1 MQMKHYA
8 LVAALV
14 CCVATNGLSQAKPG
28 GLGRQIAMGG
38 ALSGR
43 NAVFNPFIFQDPA
56 WMLINPAYQRMYRD
70 YVWLNVAGGGV
81 TGANGGENVSGG
93 QFGGLSVGFGKEWT
107 FGAIL
112 SYDPSFA
119 NSLLGAGG
127 VLNSYVNT
135 ARPGRL
141 NPASTGVPTGTLPP
155 VDVFEALAAYQ
166 SGDLTLGFGFL
177 YGWTNKD
184 YKSTPAAPASS
195 TDAALRAHVFGLRAG
210 LILDLGS
217 GSAVEGSAAARFDGA
232 TDTYTISGTGAGTG
246 TSEYTAS
253 ATEIQASL
261 RGRFRMS
268 NKVNFIPYGAFSTIS
283 ATPKEGSILSG
294 QVASTLTSKT
304 SVLSFALGAGAEYST
319 RTIYLAGGLSLASV
333 KAKTETNPGGAGSG
347 TTTSSSTISGFPV
360 FNLGGEWWWTEWLA
374 GRAGYY
380 RAFGNRNVKTE
391 PPTGGTAIEGNL
403 FSPSS
408 VVGISGYGP
417 IADNSLVTLGLGL
430 KFAGFALDA
439 TVSEE
444 ALRRGLGL
452 LGSGDN
458 INTFGYINISYC
470 FE

>member
-1 MQMKHYA
+1 MTMKHYA

-14 CCVATNGLSQAKPG
+14 CCVVSNGLSQAKPG
-28 GLGRQIAMGG
+28 GVGRQIAMGG
-38 ALSGR
+38 AYSGR

-56 WMLINPAYQRMYRD
+56 WVLINPAYQHMYRD

-81 TGANGGENVSGG
+81 TGANGGENVSGS
-93 QFGGLSVGFGKEWT
+93 QFGGLNVGFGKEWA

-112 SYDPSFA
+112 SYDPSYA

-135 ARPGRL
+135 ARPGRV

-155 VDVFEALAAYQ
+155 VDVFEALASYH
-166 SGDLTLGFGFL
+166 SGDLSLGFGLL

-184 YKSTPAAPASS
+184 YTSTPAAPASA

-210 LILDLGS
+210 VILDLGS

-253 ATEIQASL
+253 ATEIQANL
-261 RGRFRMS
+261 RGKFRVS
-268 NKVNFIPYGAFSTIS
+268 NKVNFIPYGGMMTIS
-283 ATPKEGSILSG
+283 ATPKEASILTG
-294 QVASTLTSKT
+294 QVASTFTSKT
-304 SVLSFALGAGAEYST
+304 STFSYVLGAGAEYST
-319 RTIYLAGGLSLASV
+319 RTFYLAGGVSIASG
-333 KAKTETNPGGAGSG
+333 KTKTESSPGVPGSG

-391 PPTGGTAIEGNL
+391 PPTGGTTIEGNL

-417 IADNSLVTLGLGL
+417 ISDNSLVTLGLGL

-458 INTFGYINISYC
+458 INTFGYINLSYC